1 MIIFTVNTKYEQNL
15 ESKSDMT
22 IINNKFEGIYISLYM
37 TFSRVKMT
45 KDILNIKL
53 YTTPDT
59 TSCYSPL

>member
-45 KDILNIKL
+45 KDILNI
-53 YTTPDT
+53 
-59 TSCYSPL
+59 